1 MAAFKYEGLTQKEVE
16 KRLEAGQV
24 NIAKNESGKT
34 YSQIFASNLLT
45 FFNLINILLFI
56 LVLSV
61 GSHKNALFIIIV
73 VVNAG
78 IGLYQEIKARRLL
91 NKLSLLNTSKVKLF
105 RQGKQIELKQEELVL
120 DDTLLLGMGD
130 QIPCDSQIIEGEIE
144 VNEALLTGEADA
156 LLKREGAELYSGS
169 FVTSGTAVAQVIH
182 VGKDNYIHQL
192 AHEARKIK
200 KQTRMLRDSL
210 AKVVRIVSFI
220 MIPLGVLLY
229 LKLFY
234 VTQTGH
240 EQAVLGTVAALEGMF
255 PQGLILLTSMALT
268 LGVIN
273 LVKRK
278 VLVQELHTIDALA
291 RVDVLCLDKTGTI
304 TTGEMQVEQVESL
317 SEQSLAQID
326 HTIGN
331 ILRSLPDQ
339 NVTAQAL
346 RKYFGA
352 QKDYEVLQ
360 TLPFSSERKYSAV
373 EFSEGTYYLGA
384 LQFLFP
390 QGNSRLQDKAQKYA
404 EKGHR
409 VLVLAQS
416 GEKLE
421 KGLLPNDLSAQALI
435 VISDILRAD
444 AKQTLEYFKKQ
455 GVRCK
460 IISGDD
466 PVTVSAIAKAVA
478 LPDAEKYV
486 DVSQVHTDE
495 DLIFAVEH
503 QQIFGRVSPQQKKR
517 MVEILKAKGHTVAMT
532 GDGVN
537 DILAFKEADCS
548 IAMREGSE
556 AAKQTA
562 NLILMD
568 NNFSAMPY
576 IVNEGRRV
584 INNLTRTGSL
594 LMVRMMFSIVL
605 TVLTLFA
612 GNVYPF
618 EPIQLTILTAFF
630 VGIPSFFLS
639 FESDFSKVE
648 GSFLKTL
655 FERAFPVGLS
665 IAVGATLIVRLGAV
679 LGISHGELAM
689 MTVLFSAWNYVLMQR
704 KIFWPIKRYRLW
716 IFSITQISFLIALV
730 IGSGFLN
737 LAWPTLLHSILLL
750 PFLAVIPFVQ
760 TILAKGSNFLFQKL

>member
-1 MAAFKYEGLTQKEVE
+1 MPFKYEGLTQKEVE
-16 KRLEAGQV
+16 KRLKSGQV
-24 NIAKNESGKT
+24 NIAKNESSKT
-34 YSQIFASNLLT
+34 YGQIFASNLLT
-45 FFNLINILLFI
+45 FFNLINIFLFV

-61 GSHKNALFIIIV
+61 GSHRNALFIIV
-73 VVNAG
+73 VAVNAG

-91 NKLSLLNTSKVKLF
+91 DKLSLLNTSKVKTF
-105 RQGKQIELKQEELVL
+105 RQGKQVELKQEELVL
-120 DDTLLLGMGD
+120 DDIILLELGD
-130 QIPCDSQIIEGEIE
+130 QIPCDSQIIEGQVE

-156 LLKREGAELYSGS
+156 LTKKADAELFSGS
-169 FVTSGTAVAQVIH
+169 FVTSGTAVARIIH

-192 AHEARKIK
+192 AHEAQKIK
-200 KQTRMLRDSL
+200 KQKRMLRDSL

-220 MIPLGVLLY
+220 MIPLGILLY

-234 VTQTGH
+234 VIDTGH
-240 EQAVLGTVAALEGMF
+240 KQAVLGTVAALEGMF

-273 LVKRK
+273 LVKQK

-304 TTGEMQVEQVESL
+304 TTGEMKVEKIESL
-317 SEQSLAQID
+317 TEHSESHIARVM
-326 HTIGN
+326 GN
-331 ILRSLPDQ
+331 LLENLPDQ
-339 NVTAQAL
+339 NITAQAL
-346 RKYFGA
+346 RKYFA
-352 QKDYEVLQ
+352 SLKDYNVSQ
-360 TLPFSSERKYSAV
+360 VLPFSSERKYSAV
-373 EFSEGTYYLGA
+373 EFTEGTFYLGA
-384 LQFLFP
+384 WQFLFP
-390 QGNSRLQDKAQKYA
+390 KGNAVLEQHAQKYA
-404 EKGHR
+404 EKGYR
-409 VLVLAQS
+409 VLVLACSKQA
-416 GEKLE
+416 LDRDQ
-421 KGLLPNDLSAQALI
+421 LPEDLTAEALI
-435 VISDILRAD
+435 VISDILRDD
-444 AKQTLEYFKKQ
+444 AKQTLAYFKKQ

-466 PVTVSAIAKAVA
+466 PVTVSAIAKAVS
-478 LPDAEKYV
+478 LPDAEQHV
-486 DVSQVHTDE
+486 DASQIKTE
-495 DLIFAVEH
+495 AELEFAVENF
-503 QQIFGRVSPQQKKR
+503 QIFGRVSPQQKKM
-517 MVEILKAKGHTVAMT
+517 MVQILKKQGHTVAMT

-594 LMVRMMFSIVL
+594 LMVRMMFSIAL

-618 EPIQLTILTAFF
+618 EPIQLTVLTAFF

-648 GSFLKTL
+648 GRFLRTL
-655 FERAFPVGLS
+655 FERAFPVGFS
-665 IAVGATLIVRLGAV
+665 IAVGAILIVTIGGS
-679 LGISHGELAM
+679 LGITHPELAM

-716 IFSITQISFLIALV
+716 IFTITQLSFLVALIV
-730 IGSGFLN
+730 GTDFLN
-737 LAWPTLLHSILLL
+737 LAWPSPIHFTLLI
-750 PFLAVIPFVQ
+750 PFLIAAPLVQ
-760 TILAKGSNFLFQKL
+760 YLLTRGALFIFKKL

>member
-1 MAAFKYEGLTQKEVE
+1 MPLKYEGLTQKEVE
-16 KRLEAGQV
+16 KRLKSGQV
-24 NIAKNESGKT
+24 NIAKNESSKT
-34 YSQIFASNLLT
+34 YGQIFASNLLT
-45 FFNLINILLFI
+45 FFNLINIFLFI

-61 GSHKNALFIIIV
+61 GSHRNALFIIV
-73 VVNAG
+73 VAVNAG

-91 NKLSLLNTSKVKLF
+91 DKLSLLNTSKVKTF
-105 RQGKQIELKQEELVL
+105 RQGKQVELKQEELVL
-120 DDTLLLGMGD
+120 DDIILLELGD
-130 QIPCDSQIIEGEIE
+130 QIPCDSQIIEGQVE

-156 LLKREGAELYSGS
+156 LTKKADAELFSGS
-169 FVTSGTAVAQVIH
+169 FVTSGTAVARIIH

-192 AHEARKIK
+192 AHEAQKIK
-200 KQTRMLRDSL
+200 KQKRMLRDSL

-220 MIPLGVLLY
+220 MIPLGILLY

-234 VTQTGH
+234 VIDTGH
-240 EQAVLGTVAALEGMF
+240 KQAVLGTVAALEGMF

-273 LVKRK
+273 LVKQK

-304 TTGEMQVEQVESL
+304 TTGEMKVEKIESL
-317 SEQSLAQID
+317 TEHSESYIARVM
-326 HTIGN
+326 GN
-331 ILRSLPDQ
+331 LLENLPDQ
-339 NVTAQAL
+339 NITAQAL
-346 RKYFGA
+346 RKYFA
-352 QKDYEVLQ
+352 SLKDYNVSQ
-360 TLPFSSERKYSAV
+360 VLPFSSERKYSAV
-373 EFSEGTYYLGA
+373 EFTEGTFYLGA
-384 LQFLFP
+384 WQFLFP
-390 QGNSRLQDKAQKYA
+390 KGNAVLEQHAQKYA
-404 EKGHR
+404 EKGYR
-409 VLVLAQS
+409 VLVLACSKQA
-416 GEKLE
+416 LDRDR
-421 KGLLPNDLSAQALI
+421 LPEDLTAEALI
-435 VISDILRAD
+435 VISDILRDD
-444 AKQTLEYFKKQ
+444 AKQTLAYFKKQ

-466 PVTVSAIAKAVA
+466 PVTVSAIAKAVS
-478 LPDAEKYV
+478 LPDAEQHV
-486 DVSQVHTDE
+486 DASQIKTE
-495 DLIFAVEH
+495 AELEFAVENF
-503 QQIFGRVSPQQKKR
+503 QIFGRVSPQQKKM
-517 MVEILKAKGHTVAMT
+517 MVQILKKQGHTVAMT

-594 LMVRMMFSIVL
+594 LMVRMMFSIAL

-618 EPIQLTILTAFF
+618 EPIQLTVLTAFF

-648 GSFLKTL
+648 GRFLRTL
-655 FERAFPVGLS
+655 FERAFPVGFS
-665 IAVGATLIVRLGAV
+665 IAVGAILIVTIGGS
-679 LGISHGELAM
+679 LGITHPELAM

-716 IFSITQISFLIALV
+716 IFTVTQLSFLVALIV
-730 IGSGFLN
+730 GTDFLN
-737 LAWPTLLHSILLL
+737 LAWPSPIHFTLLI
-750 PFLAVIPFVQ
+750 PFLIAAP
-760 TILAKGSNFLFQKL
+760 LAQYLLTRGALFIFKKL

>member
-1 MAAFKYEGLTQKEVE
+1 MSFKYEGLSQKEVE
-16 KRLEAGQV
+16 NRLKSGQV
-24 NIAKNESGKT
+24 NIAKNESSKT
-34 YSQIFASNLLT
+34 YGQIFASNLLT
-45 FFNLINILLFI
+45 FFNLINIFLFI

-61 GSHKNALFIIIV
+61 GSHRNALFIIV
-73 VVNAG
+73 VAVNAG

-91 NKLSLLNTSKVKLF
+91 DKLSLLNTSKVKIF

-120 DDTLLLGMGD
+120 DDIILLGLGD
-130 QIPCDSQIIEGEIE
+130 QIPCDCQIIEGQVE

-156 LLKREGAELYSGS
+156 LTKKADAELFSGS
-169 FVTSGTAVAQVIH
+169 FVTSGTAVARVVH

-192 AHEARKIK
+192 AHEAQKIK
-200 KQTRMLRDSL
+200 KQKRMLRDSL

-220 MIPLGVLLY
+220 MIPLGILLY

-234 VTQTGH
+234 VIDTGH
-240 EQAVLGTVAALEGMF
+240 KQAVLGTVAALEGMF

-273 LVKRK
+273 LVKQK

-304 TTGEMQVEQVESL
+304 TTGEMKVEKIESL
-317 SEQSLAQID
+317 TEHSEPHI
-326 HTIGN
+326 IRVMGN
-331 ILRSLPDQ
+331 LLENLPDQ

-346 RKYFGA
+346 RKYFA
-352 QKDYEVLQ
+352 SLKDYNVSQ
-360 TLPFSSERKYSAV
+360 VLPFSSERKYSAV
-373 EFSEGTYYLGA
+373 EFTEGTFYLGA
-384 LQFLFP
+384 WQFLFP
-390 QGNSRLQDKAQKYA
+390 KGNVVLEQHAQKYA
-404 EKGHR
+404 EKGYR
-409 VLVLAQS
+409 VLVLARSKQA
-416 GEKLE
+416 LDRDR
-421 KGLLPNDLSAQALI
+421 LPEDLTAEALI
-435 VISDILRAD
+435 VISDVLRDD
-444 AKQTLEYFKKQ
+444 AKQTLAYFKKQ

-466 PVTVSAIAKAVA
+466 PVTVSAIAKAVSLA
-478 LPDAEKYV
+478 DAEQYV
-486 DVSQVHTDE
+486 DASQLKTE
-495 DLIFAVEH
+495 AELEFAVENF
-503 QQIFGRVSPQQKKR
+503 QIFGRVSPQQKKM
-517 MVEILKAKGHTVAMT
+517 MVQILKKQGHTVAMT

-594 LMVRMMFSIVL
+594 LMVRMMFSIAL

-612 GNVYPF
+612 GSVYPF
-618 EPIQLTILTAFF
+618 EPIQLTVLTAFF

-648 GSFLKTL
+648 GRFLRTL
-655 FERAFPVGLS
+655 FERAFPVGFS
-665 IAVGATLIVRLGAV
+665 IAVGAILIVTIGGV
-679 LGISHGELAM
+679 FGISHPELAM

-716 IFSITQISFLIALV
+716 IFTITQLSFFVALIV
-730 IGSGFLN
+730 GTDFLN
-737 LAWPTLLHSILLL
+737 LAWPSPLHFTLLI
-750 PFLAVIPFVQ
+750 PFLIVAP
-760 TILAKGSNFLFQKL
+760 LAQYLLTKGALFMFKKL

>member
-1 MAAFKYEGLTQKEVE
+1 MPFKYEGLTQKEVE
-16 KRLEAGQV
+16 KRLKSGQV
-24 NIAKNESGKT
+24 NIAKNESSKT
-34 YSQIFASNLLT
+34 YGQIFASNLLT
-45 FFNLINILLFI
+45 FFNLINIFLFV

-61 GSHKNALFIIIV
+61 GSHRNALFIIV
-73 VVNAG
+73 VAVNAG

-91 NKLSLLNTSKVKLF
+91 DKLSLLNTSKVKTF
-105 RQGKQIELKQEELVL
+105 RLGKQVELKQEELVL
-120 DDTLLLGMGD
+120 DDIILLELGD
-130 QIPCDSQIIEGEIE
+130 QIPCDSQIIEGQVE

-156 LLKREGAELYSGS
+156 LTKKADAELFSGS
-169 FVTSGTAVAQVIH
+169 FVTSGTAVARIIH

-192 AHEARKIK
+192 AHEAQKIK
-200 KQTRMLRDSL
+200 KQKRMLRDSL

-220 MIPLGVLLY
+220 MIPLGILLY

-234 VTQTGH
+234 VIDTGH
-240 EQAVLGTVAALEGMF
+240 KQAVLGTVAALEGMF

-273 LVKRK
+273 LVKQK

-304 TTGEMQVEQVESL
+304 TTGEMKVEKIESL
-317 SEQSLAQID
+317 TEHSESHIARVM
-326 HTIGN
+326 GN
-331 ILRSLPDQ
+331 LLENLPDQ
-339 NVTAQAL
+339 NITAQAL
-346 RKYFGA
+346 RKYFA
-352 QKDYEVLQ
+352 SLKDYNVSQ
-360 TLPFSSERKYSAV
+360 VLPFSSERKYSAV
-373 EFSEGTYYLGA
+373 EFTEGTFYLGA
-384 LQFLFP
+384 WQFLFP
-390 QGNSRLQDKAQKYA
+390 KGNAVLEQHAQNYA
-404 EKGHR
+404 EKGYR
-409 VLVLAQS
+409 VLVLACSKQA
-416 GEKLE
+416 LDRDR
-421 KGLLPNDLSAQALI
+421 LPEDLTAEALI
-435 VISDILRAD
+435 VISDILRDD
-444 AKQTLEYFKKQ
+444 AKQTLAYFKKQ

-466 PVTVSAIAKAVA
+466 PVTVSAIAKAVS
-478 LPDAEKYV
+478 LPDAEQHV
-486 DVSQVHTDE
+486 DASQIKTE
-495 DLIFAVEH
+495 AELEFAVENF
-503 QQIFGRVSPQQKKR
+503 QIFGRVSPQQKKM
-517 MVEILKAKGHTVAMT
+517 MVQILKKQGHTVAMT

-594 LMVRMMFSIVL
+594 LMVRMMFSIAL

-618 EPIQLTILTAFF
+618 EPIQLTVLTAFF

-648 GSFLKTL
+648 GRFLRTL
-655 FERAFPVGLS
+655 FERAFPVGFS
-665 IAVGATLIVRLGAV
+665 IAVGAILIVTIGGS
-679 LGISHGELAM
+679 LGITHPELAM

-716 IFSITQISFLIALV
+716 IFTITQLSFLVALIV
-730 IGSGFLN
+730 GTDFLN
-737 LAWPTLLHSILLL
+737 LAWPSPIHFTLLI
-750 PFLAVIPFVQ
+750 PFLIAAP
-760 TILAKGSNFLFQKL
+760 LAQYLLTRGALFIFKKL

>member
-1 MAAFKYEGLTQKEVE
+1 MPLKYEGLTQKEVE
-16 KRLEAGQV
+16 KRLKSGQV
-24 NIAKNESGKT
+24 NIATNESSKT
-34 YSQIFASNLLT
+34 YGQIFASNLLT
-45 FFNLINILLFI
+45 FFNLINIFLFI

-61 GSHKNALFIIIV
+61 GSHRNALFIIV
-73 VVNAG
+73 VAVNAG

-91 NKLSLLNTSKVKLF
+91 DKLSLLNTSKVKTF
-105 RQGKQIELKQEELVL
+105 RQGKQVELKQEELVL
-120 DDTLLLGMGD
+120 DDIILLELGD
-130 QIPCDSQIIEGEIE
+130 QIPCDSQIIEGQVE

-156 LLKREGAELYSGS
+156 LTKKADAELFSGS
-169 FVTSGTAVAQVIH
+169 FVTSGTAVARIIH

-192 AHEARKIK
+192 AHEAQKIK
-200 KQTRMLRDSL
+200 KQKRMLRDSL

-220 MIPLGVLLY
+220 MIPLGILLY

-234 VTQTGH
+234 VIDTGH
-240 EQAVLGTVAALEGMF
+240 KQAVLGTVAALEGMF

-273 LVKRK
+273 LVKQK

-304 TTGEMQVEQVESL
+304 TTGEMKVEKIESL
-317 SEQSLAQID
+317 TEHSESHIARVM
-326 HTIGN
+326 GN
-331 ILRSLPDQ
+331 LLENLPDQ
-339 NVTAQAL
+339 NITAQAL
-346 RKYFGA
+346 RKYFA
-352 QKDYEVLQ
+352 SLKDYNVSQ
-360 TLPFSSERKYSAV
+360 VLPFSSERKYSAV
-373 EFSEGTYYLGA
+373 EFTEGTFYLGA
-384 LQFLFP
+384 WQFLFP
-390 QGNSRLQDKAQKYA
+390 KGNAVLEQHAQKYA
-404 EKGHR
+404 EKGYR
-409 VLVLAQS
+409 VLVLACSKQA
-416 GEKLE
+416 LDRDR
-421 KGLLPNDLSAQALI
+421 LPEDLTAEALI
-435 VISDILRAD
+435 VISDILRDD
-444 AKQTLEYFKKQ
+444 AKQTLAYFKKQ

-466 PVTVSAIAKAVA
+466 PVTVSAIAKAVS
-478 LPDAEKYV
+478 LPDAEQHV
-486 DVSQVHTDE
+486 DASQIKTE
-495 DLIFAVEH
+495 AELEFAVENF
-503 QQIFGRVSPQQKKR
+503 QIFGRVSPQQKKM
-517 MVEILKAKGHTVAMT
+517 MVQILKKQGHTVAMT

-594 LMVRMMFSIVL
+594 LMVRMMFSIAL

-618 EPIQLTILTAFF
+618 EPIQLTVLTAFF

-648 GSFLKTL
+648 GRFLRTL
-655 FERAFPVGLS
+655 FERAFPVGFS
-665 IAVGATLIVRLGAV
+665 IAVGAILIVTIGGS
-679 LGISHGELAM
+679 LGITHPELAM

-716 IFSITQISFLIALV
+716 IFTITQLSFLVALIV
-730 IGSGFLN
+730 GTDFLN
-737 LAWPTLLHSILLL
+737 LAWPSPIHFTLLI
-750 PFLAVIPFVQ
+750 PFLIAAP
-760 TILAKGSNFLFQKL
+760 LAQYLLTRGALFIFKKL

>member
-1 MAAFKYEGLTQKEVE
+1 MPFKYEGLTQKEVE
-16 KRLEAGQV
+16 KRLKSGQV
-24 NIAKNESGKT
+24 NIAKNESSKT
-34 YSQIFASNLLT
+34 YGQIFASNLLT
-45 FFNLINILLFI
+45 FFNLINIFLFV

-61 GSHKNALFIIIV
+61 GSHRNALFIIV
-73 VVNAG
+73 VAVNAG
-78 IGLYQEIKARRLL
+78 IGLYQELKARRLL
-91 NKLSLLNTSKVKLF
+91 DKLSLLNTSKVKTF
-105 RQGKQIELKQEELVL
+105 RQGKQVELKQEELVL
-120 DDTLLLGMGD
+120 DDIILLELGD
-130 QIPCDSQIIEGEIE
+130 QIPCDSQIIEGQVE

-156 LLKREGAELYSGS
+156 LTKKADAELFSGS
-169 FVTSGTAVAQVIH
+169 FVTSGTAVARVIH

-192 AHEARKIK
+192 AHEAQKIK
-200 KQTRMLRDSL
+200 KQKRMLRDSL

-220 MIPLGVLLY
+220 MIPLGILLY

-234 VTQTGH
+234 VIDTGH
-240 EQAVLGTVAALEGMF
+240 KQAVLGTVAALEGMF

-273 LVKRK
+273 LVKQK

-304 TTGEMQVEQVESL
+304 TTGEMKVEKIESL
-317 SEQSLAQID
+317 TEHSESHIARVM
-326 HTIGN
+326 GN
-331 ILRSLPDQ
+331 LLENLPDQ
-339 NVTAQAL
+339 NITAQAL
-346 RKYFGA
+346 RKYFA
-352 QKDYEVLQ
+352 SLKDYNVSQ
-360 TLPFSSERKYSAV
+360 VLPFSSERKYSAV
-373 EFSEGTYYLGA
+373 EFTEDTFYLGA
-384 LQFLFP
+384 WQFLFP
-390 QGNSRLQDKAQKYA
+390 KGNAVLEQHAQKYA
-404 EKGHR
+404 EKGYR
-409 VLVLAQS
+409 VLVLACSKQA
-416 GEKLE
+416 LDRDR
-421 KGLLPNDLSAQALI
+421 LPEDLTAEALI
-435 VISDILRAD
+435 VISDILRDD
-444 AKQTLEYFKKQ
+444 AKQTLAYFKKQ

-466 PVTVSAIAKAVA
+466 PVTVSAIAMAVS
-478 LPDAEKYV
+478 LPDAEQYV
-486 DVSQVHTDE
+486 DASQIKTE
-495 DLIFAVEH
+495 AELEFAVENF
-503 QQIFGRVSPQQKKR
+503 QIFGRVSPQQKKM
-517 MVEILKAKGHTVAMT
+517 MVQILKKQGHTVAMT

-594 LMVRMMFSIVL
+594 LMVRMMFSIAL

-618 EPIQLTILTAFF
+618 EPIQLTVLTAFF

-639 FESDFSKVE
+639 FESDFAKVE
-648 GSFLKTL
+648 GRFLRTL
-655 FERAFPVGLS
+655 FERAFPVGFS
-665 IAVGATLIVRLGAV
+665 IAVGAILIVTIGGS
-679 LGISHGELAM
+679 LGITHPELAM

-716 IFSITQISFLIALV
+716 IFTITQLSFLVALIV
-730 IGSGFLN
+730 GTDFLN
-737 LAWPTLLHSILLL
+737 LAWPSPIHFTLLI
-750 PFLAVIPFVQ
+750 PFLIAAP
-760 TILAKGSNFLFQKL
+760 LAQYLLTRGALFIFKKL